1 MFLSDGS
8 DCTWRH
14 LFHCLG
20 CSCACQ
26 GCGCPRQGQGLGGAF
41 HPASGCLSPTLLPL
55 PDSFQARFPCTAD
68 SPGYDKQSELQCRA
82 STRLQGSSCSTQ
94 GWGGQGTTPHLSK
107 PAWGKQG
114 TKSSR
119 GQTGCAVTVALE
131 PPLHPQLEMSLVLPS
146 YPDPNTDTIF
156 TSLALCL
163 PVGSGLGRL

>member
-41 HPASGCLSPTLLPL
+41 HPASAASPP
-55 PDSFQARFPCTAD
+55 PCFPCQTPSRHVFLALLTALATTNRA
-68 SPGYDKQSELQCRA
+68 SCNAEHLRGCRA
-82 STRLQGSSCSTQ
+82 PPAAHK

-114 TKSSR
+114 TKSSH

-131 PPLHPQLEMSLVLPS
+131 PPLHPQLELSLVLPS

-156 TSLALCL
+156 TSPALCL

>member
-1 MFLSDGS
+1 MAQTAPGDICSIA
-8 DCTWRH
+8 
-14 LFHCLG
+14 LG
-20 CSCACQ
+20 AAV
-26 GCGCPRQGQGLGGAF
+26 PARAVGA
-41 HPASGCLSPTLLPL
+41 HGRDKDWEGHSIQPLAASPPPC
-55 PDSFQARFPCTAD
+55 FPCQTPSRHVFLALLTALATTNRA
-68 SPGYDKQSELQCRA
+68 SCNAEHLRGCRA
-82 STRLQGSSCSTQ
+82 PPAAHK

-131 PPLHPQLEMSLVLPS
+131 PPLHPQLELSLVLPS